1 MNLRLTVTS
10 AVAVILASVSLYP
23 LIQNASW
30 FWAGIGAVIAAAIAG
45 AATRLPTLQA
55 AVATS
60 ALALIAVVPLLAGPS
75 WGLRVL
81 GVIVVAVTAASRPR
95 LRVLQVLACPIAYAS
110 ALLIYLNAVLAAQQ
124 SIAGF
129 VPTQASVSYLSS
141 LVSQGMAE
149 RFFEPPVPSTSGIV
163 LIAAGGIGL
172 MAAATDLLAV
182 RLRSPAIAG
191 LPLLALYCVRITTS
205 ARQGGVGATVVFCL
219 GMIGYLALLAAD
231 GRERLRIWGRLVT
244 VWQSS
249 PAGQAEAVE
258 APDTR
263 ALAASGRRIGL
274 AAACIALAVPLVVP
288 GINVHDLFRTD
299 SAGTGNG
306 GAPVSEPAPL
316 VQMRQQL
323 LSTKPQNVLTYTTDA
338 KNPRYQYLQV
348 YVLNYNS
355 SRQTWTLVLPELGAS
370 AQVGNGQWVTTYGVT
385 SGTRVT
391 RPTTKIALS
400 TGTVGY
406 DAKLGVLPLP
416 YAPSK
421 VQVPESGWLEDRA
434 TQMVYATEP
443 QLSGLNYTVT
453 STEVSPEAKQENE
466 APSYPSYIK
475 DNYLYFPAG
484 PHGELAK
491 LAAQI
496 TRGAKTPYAKARKL
510 ENYFQSGKFTYS
522 LSVNLPSG
530 IPGLIEFLYS
540 TRTGF
545 CQQFAFAMAGLAR
558 LAGIPSRIA
567 VGYTAGTSEG
577 NGKWK
582 VTTADAHAWPELYFR
597 GMGWLRFEPTPG
609 GATGQGTATVPQYA
623 VAGSG
628 APPGLGT
635 EPKTVPTTPATGKL
649 GKGANANLFHLHH
662 PDIGGGGTAASIG
675 RGHSIVPWVLLI
687 VAILAAVALVTPVS
701 ARWLIRRRRLA
712 ATGDVALAHATWREL
727 RDDLADYGLACR
739 PSESPRA
746 AAARRA
752 AALRLGQPA
761 AEALGRIV
769 NAEERARYATAPL
782 PSPTLR
788 ADSAAVRRALAH
800 EADWPARWRAR
811 LLPASMLAPIRPA
824 VQHTLDVFGWMDA
837 AGFRFRAGAFR
848 GGARGSGPDAG
859 AEAAGTAQ

>member
-30 FWAGIGAVIAAAIAG
+30 FWAGIGAVIVVAIAG

-55 AVATS
+55 AGATS
-60 ALALIAVVPLLAGPS
+60 ALALIAVVPLLTGPN

-81 GVIVVAVTAASRPR
+81 GVIIVAITAASRPR
-95 LRVLQVLACPIAYAS
+95 LRVLQVLACPIAYLS
-110 ALLIYLNAVLAAQQ
+110 ALLIYLNAVLAGQQ

-149 RFFEPPVPSTSGIV
+149 RYFEPPVPSTSGIV

-249 PAGQAEAVE
+249 PADQAEAVE

-299 SAGTGNG
+299 STGTGNG

-323 LSTKPQNVLTYTTDA
+323 LSTKPQNVLTYTTNA
-338 KNPRYQYLQV
+338 KHPQYQYLQV
-348 YVLNYNS
+348 YVLNYNTAQ
-355 SRQTWTLVLPELGAS
+355 QTWTLVLPMFQAS
-370 AQVGNGQWVTTYGVT
+370 AQVGNSQWLTPYGVT

-391 RPTTKIALS
+391 RPITKITLS
-400 TGTVGY
+400 AGTVGY

-421 VQVPESGWLEDRA
+421 VQIPENGWLEDHA
-434 TQMVYATEP
+434 TQMVYATDP
-443 QLSGLNYTVT
+443 QLPGLNYTVT
-453 STEVSPEAKQENE
+453 STEVDPEAKQEDE

-510 ENYFQSGKFTYS
+510 ESYFQSGEFAYS

-530 IPGLIEFLYS
+530 IPGLIKFLYS
-540 TRTGF
+540 THTGF

-577 NGKWK
+577 SGKWK
-582 VTTADAHAWPELYFR
+582 VTTADAHAWPELYFG

-623 VAGSG
+623 VAGG
-628 APPGLGT
+628 APPALGT
-635 EPKTVPTTPATGKL
+635 EPKTVPTSPATGKL

-662 PDIGGGGTAASIG
+662 PDVGGGGAAAAAG
-675 RGHSIVPWVLLI
+675 RGHSIIPWVLLI
-687 VAILAAVALVTPVS
+687 LAILAALALVTPAT

-712 ATGDVALAHATWREL
+712 ATGDAALAHAAWREL

-746 AAARRA
+746 AAARIV
-752 AALRLGQPA
+752 AALRLDQPA

-769 NAEERARYATAPL
+769 TAEERARYATAPL

-800 EADWPARWRAR
+800 EADWPVRCRAR
-811 LLPASMLAPIRPA
+811 LMPASMLARIRPA
-824 VQHTLDVFGWMDA
+824 LQHTLDVFGWMDA
-837 AGFRFRAGAFR
+837 AGFKFRGGAFR
-848 GGARGSGPDAG
+848 GGASGSGPDAASG
-859 AEAAGTAQ
+859 AAGTAQ

>member
-1 MNLRLTVTS
+1 MNLRLTLTS
-10 AVAVILASVSLYP
+10 AAAVILASVSLYP

-30 FWAGIGAVIAAAIAG
+30 FWAGVGAVIAVAIAG

-60 ALALIAVVPLLAGPS
+60 VLALIAVVPLLTAS
-75 WGLRVL
+75 NWGLRVL
-81 GVIVVAVTAASRPR
+81 GVIVIAITAASRPR
-95 LRVLQVLACPIAYAS
+95 LRLLQVLACPIAYLS

-129 VPTQASVSYLSS
+129 VPTQGSVSYLSS
-141 LVSQGMAE
+141 LVSQGLAE

-163 LIAAGGIGL
+163 LVAAGGIGL

-205 ARQGGVGATVVFCL
+205 ARQGGVGATIVFCL

-249 PAGQAEAVE
+249 PAEAAE

-274 AAACIALAVPLVVP
+274 AAACIALAVPLLVP

-299 SAGTGNG
+299 STGAGNG
-306 GAPVSEPAPL
+306 GAPVSDPAPL

-323 LSTKPQNVLTYTTDA
+323 LATAPRTVLTYTTGL

-348 YVLNYNS
+348 YVLNYNTS
-355 SRQTWTLVLPELGAS
+355 QQTWTLVLPDTQAS
-370 AQVGNGQWVTTYGVT
+370 AQVGNNQTVADYGVT
-385 SGTRVT
+385 RGTSASK
-391 RPTTKIALS
+391 PTTKITLS
-400 TGTVGY
+400 QGTVGY
-406 DAKLGVLPLP
+406 DAKLGVLPVP
-416 YAPSK
+416 YAPTK
-421 VQVPESGWLEDRA
+421 LTIPESGWLEDHA

-443 QLSGLNYTVT
+443 QMSGLQYSVT
-453 STEVSPEAKQENE
+453 STEVSPQPKQENL
-466 APSYPSYIK
+466 APSYPASVK

-491 LAAQI
+491 LARQI
-496 TRGAKTPYAKARKL
+496 TSGASTPYYKARKL
-510 ENYFQSGKFTYS
+510 ESYFQSGKFTYS
-522 LSVNLPSG
+522 LSVNLPNG
-530 IPGLIEFLYS
+530 LAGLIKFLYS
-540 TRTGF
+540 TRTGY

-558 LAGIPSRIA
+558 LVGIPSRIA
-567 VGYTAGTSEG
+567 VGYTAGT
-577 NGKWK
+577 NTGKGDWK

-609 GATGQGTATVPQYA
+609 GAAGQGTATVPQYA
-623 VAGSG
+623 AGGG
-628 APPGLGT
+628 APPGLGK
-635 EPKTVPTTPATGKL
+635 EPTTLPTHSATGKL

-662 PDIGGGGTAASIG
+662 PDIGGGGAAAQIG
-675 RGHSIVPWVLLI
+675 RGHSIIPWVLL
-687 VAILAAVALVTPVS
+687 VLAILAALALVTPAT
-701 ARWLIRRRRLA
+701 ARGLIRRRRLL
-712 ATGDVALAHATWREL
+712 ATGDAALAHAAWREL
-727 RDDLADYGLACR
+727 RDDLTDYGLACR

-746 AAARRA
+746 AAARIG
-752 AALRLGQPA
+752 AALQLDRPA

-769 NAEERARYATAPL
+769 TAEERARYATAPL

-800 EADWPARWRAR
+800 EADWPVRYRAR
-811 LLPASMLAPIRPA
+811 LMPASMLAPIRPA
-824 VQHTLDVFGWMDA
+824 LQHTLDVFGWMDA
-837 AGFRFRAGAFR
+837 AVFRFGAGAFR
-848 GGARGSGPDAG
+848 GGASGSGPDA
-859 AEAAGTAQ
+859 AAGAGQ